1 MEIFWHYIQK
11 IAKVCNNIC
20 IECDNEFIFYKTRFE
35 KMLDYCF
42 ECNTNDWTHSHDADG
57 ESFLVANK

>member
-1 MEIFWHYIQK
+1 MEIFRHYIQK

-42 ECNTNDWTHSHDADG
+42 ECNTND
-57 ESFLVANK
+57 